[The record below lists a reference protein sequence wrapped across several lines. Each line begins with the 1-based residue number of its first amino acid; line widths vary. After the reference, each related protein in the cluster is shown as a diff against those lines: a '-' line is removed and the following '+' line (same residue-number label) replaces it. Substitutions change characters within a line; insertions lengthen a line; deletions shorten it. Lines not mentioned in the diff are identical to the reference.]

1 MNRITVEI
9 YVPAA
14 GRSFDVTIPE
24 NLPLRQVTELAAGS
38 LSELSGGL
46 YQADADSVE
55 AISGATRTSTAVNDG
70 VNHIGAYLLR
80 LMESSQL

>member
-24 NLPLRQVTELAAGS
+24 NLPLRQVTELARRFPLGTVRRAV
-38 LSELSGGL
+38 SGGRGQRSL
-46 YQADADSVE
+46 
-55 AISGATRTSTAVNDG
+55 
-70 VNHIGAYLLR
+70 
-80 LMESSQL
+80 

>member
-38 LSELSGGL
+38 LSDLSGGL
-46 YQADADSVE
+46 YQADADSVLCDRE
-55 AISGATRTSTAVNDG
+55 SGRFLTANMLIRDLG
-70 VNHIGAYLLR
+70 LKNGSR
-80 LMESSQL
+80 LMLI